1 MFEVNLIGRKK
12 PKKRANNNLL
22 MHFDGVPGS
31 TTFKDE
37 YTGNGNVLSLGNPKL
52 TGEQS
57 KFGNSSGKFLN
68 ESLKLELPIVL
79 AGDYTVSGW
88 LRLLG
93 YPTSSTVLS
102 LACDETAPG
111 QPTFIPISILA
122 SGASY
127 YICRWISSI
136 NPNPLALAP
145 IALPLNVW
153 GHFATTRQGNTYRNF
168 FNGKLVQ
175 ELTIDI
181 PKNNKIT
188 HLLHHN
194 GVTSRLNGYAD
205 EIEVLDGTAKYLA
218 DFTPPTAP
226 FTI

>member
-22 MHFDGVPGS
+22 MHFDGVSGS

-37 YTGNGNVLSLGNPKL
+37 YAGNGDILTLGSPKL

-88 LRLLG
+88 LRLLA
-93 YPTSSTVLS
+93 YPANATVLA
-102 LACDETAPG
+102 LVCDETSPG

-122 SGASY
+122 SSGSVYLA
-127 YICRWISSI
+127 RWIASI
-136 NPNPLALAP
+136 NPNPLALVAVGY
-145 IALPLNVW
+145 PLNTW
-153 GHFATTRQGNTYRNF
+153 GHLASTRQGNIYRNF